1 MENSIY
7 MKLQKMRTSIKNS
20 EWGSFPELVELV
32 DKKAKRYKVIV
43 LYCFYDK
50 LATLSLIDMDNIAM
64 CVKFQLPAELTN
76 MRQVRQQ
83 LYYMAFNLTEADT
96 AISKISARELLHL
109 LEWMKKKGVTEKE
122 VCERYHVLGLADM
135 TAENYTSC
143 LSVLNKM
150 NKPQEANNG

>member
-50 LATLSLIDMDNIAM
+50 LATLTLLDMDNITM

-83 LYYMAFNLTEADT
+83 LYYMALNLTEADT
-96 AISKISARELLHL
+96 AIITISARELLDL
-109 LEWMKKKGVTEKE
+109 LERMKKKGVTEAE
-122 VCERYHVLGLADM
+122 VCERYHVSSLADL
-135 TAENYTSC
+135 TIGNYNSC
-143 LSVLNKM
+143 LSVLSKM
-150 NKPQEANNG
+150 NKQEANNG

>member
-7 MKLQKMRTSIKNS
+7 LKLQKMRTSIKNS

-32 DKKAKRYKVIV
+32 DKVAKRNKVIV

-50 LATLSLIDMDNIAM
+50 LATLSLLDMDNIAM

-83 LYYMAFNLTEADT
+83 LYYMALNLTEDDT
-96 AISKISARELLHL
+96 AISKISAGELLHL

-122 VCERYHVLGLADM
+122 VCERYHVLCLADM
-135 TAENYTSC
+135 TNDNYKSC
-143 LSVLNKM
+143 LTVLNKM
-150 NKPQEANNG
+150 SKPQEANNG

>member
-7 MKLQKMRTSIKNS
+7 LKLQKMRTSIKNS
-20 EWGSFPELVELV
+20 EWCSFPEFVELV
-32 DKKAKRYKVIV
+32 DKVAKRNKVII

-50 LATLSLIDMDNIAM
+50 LATLTLLDMDNTTM
-64 CVKFQLPAELTN
+64 CIKFQLPAELTD
-76 MRQVRQQ
+76 MRQVRQK
-83 LYYMAFNLTEADT
+83 LYYMAFNLTEDNT
-96 AISKISARELLHL
+96 MISTRELLHL
-109 LEWMKKKGVTEKE
+109 LEQMKEKGVSEDKIR
-122 VCERYHVLGLADM
+122 ERYHVPSLADL

>member
-20 EWGSFPELVELV
+20 EWNNFSELVELV
-32 DKKAKRYKVIV
+32 DKVAKRNKVIV

-50 LATLSLIDMDNIAM
+50 LATLSLLDMDNIAM
-64 CVKFQLPAELTN
+64 CVKFQLPAELTT
-76 MRQVRQQ
+76 MKQVRQQ
-83 LYYMAFNLTEADT
+83 LYYMALNLTEANT
-96 AISKISARELLHL
+96 MITTRELLHL
-109 LEWMKKKGVTEKE
+109 LEQMKEKGVSEDKIRK
-122 VCERYHVLGLADM
+122 RYHVFSLADLS
-135 TAENYTSC
+135 AEDYTSC

>member
-76 MRQVRQQ
+76 MKQVRQQ
-83 LYYMAFNLTEADT
+83 LYYMALNLTEANT
-96 AISKISARELLHL
+96 MITTRELLHL
-109 LEWMKKKGVTEKE
+109 LEQMKEKGVSEDKIRK
-122 VCERYHVLGLADM
+122 RYRVFSLADLS
-135 TAENYTSC
+135 AEDYTSC